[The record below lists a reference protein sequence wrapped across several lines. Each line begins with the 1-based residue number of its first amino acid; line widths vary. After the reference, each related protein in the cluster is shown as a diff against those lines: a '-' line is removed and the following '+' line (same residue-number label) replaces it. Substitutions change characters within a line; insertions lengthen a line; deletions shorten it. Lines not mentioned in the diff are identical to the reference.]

1 MHTHRTAQAL
11 ATAGAGLALA
21 GLLAAGCGGNGHE
34 ATAVIDPGDNGH
46 YAPHVD
52 PAAFVTT
59 IDNPYLPLRPGMT
72 WDYTGPAGKHV
83 ETDHVEVTDQTR
95 TIMGIPAV
103 VVRDTVSVKGKVTE
117 DTYDWYAQD
126 RSGNVW
132 YLGEDTREYGAGGKV
147 DTGGSWEAGKGGA
160 LPGIV
165 MPAHP
170 AAGRAYRQEFLAG
183 EAEDLAQVTKLG
195 TTRTVPAGSYKDV
208 VVTKEWSPLEP
219 SVIEAKYYA
228 PGVGMI
234 REEALAGPTE
244 TSQLTGFQP

>member
-1 MHTHRTAQAL
+1 MRTHRTSRTTAL
-11 ATAGAGLALA
+11 VAGTVVAGLV
-21 GLLAAGCGGNGHE
+21 AAGCGGNGHE
-34 ATAVIDPGDNGH
+34 ATAVIDPGDGGH
-46 YAPHVD
+46 YAPHID
-52 PAAFVTT
+52 PADFVATV
-59 IDNPYLPLRPGMT
+59 DNPYLPLRPGAA
-72 WDYTGPAGKHV
+72 WDYHGPTGKHI
-83 ETDHVEVTDQTR
+83 EDNHVEVTNQRR

-132 YLGEDTREYGAGGKV
+132 YLGEDTKEYGAGGKV

-170 AAGRAYRQEFLAG
+170 AVGRAYRQEYLAG
-183 EAEDLAQVTKLG
+183 EAEDLAQITKLG
-195 TTRTVPAGSYKDV
+195 ATRTTPAGTYKNV

-219 SVIEAKYYA
+219 HLIEAKYYA

-234 REEALAGPTE
+234 QEEAVSGPTE
-244 TSQLTGFQP
+244 TSSLTRYQP